1 MRAPVEAM
9 PVLVCA
15 RNDWRMRT
23 ADGARNKINV
33 SLMFSEHV
41 RRRLMLQQDLLP
53 PLILAD
59 DPPWKWDEGYLGLNK
74 HALGYML
81 CQELWMPAVMDTLLC
96 ARWGLSA
103 M

>member
-1 MRAPVEAM
+1 MEPAPGAM
-9 PVLVCA
+9 PLLVCA

-33 SLMFSEHV
+33 SLMFSEPV

-59 DPPWKWDEGYLGLNK
+59 DPHGNGMKDIW
-74 HALGYML
+74 A
-81 CQELWMPAVMDTLLC
+81 
-96 ARWGLSA
+96 
-103 M
+103 